1 MLDCLFRDPLR
12 GVKWFDIDQFPY
24 QKGEDEIELDFM
36 VKGSA
41 YISLLAVGGVLFLE
55 GGFLVYLGWV
65 GVSYLRRNN

>member
-1 MLDCLFRDPLR
+1 MMEAMFKDPLR

-36 VKGSA
+36 VKGAA